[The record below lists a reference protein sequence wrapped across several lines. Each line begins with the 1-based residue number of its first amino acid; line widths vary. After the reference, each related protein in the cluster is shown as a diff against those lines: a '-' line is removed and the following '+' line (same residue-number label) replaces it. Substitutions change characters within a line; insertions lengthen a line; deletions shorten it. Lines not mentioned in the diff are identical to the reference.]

1 MLDTPELRSKIQSQ
15 ETERFIVRVMVALII
30 LYDHVH
36 PTGAF
41 AKGKKATLIIM
52 IIQTDTGILS
62 KSCFVFLVVRFVILA
77 LGSNV
82 DVKGCMKVVRG
93 QKGTDGLLNAL
104 RYTTKHLNDD
114 TTPKAV
120 KQLICGDISS

>member
-41 AKGKKATLIIM
+41 AKGKKRNPNNNDNL
-52 IIQTDTGILS
+52 DRYRVYLS
-62 KSCFVFLVVRFVILA
+62 HVLCS
-77 LGSNV
+77 
-82 DVKGCMKVVRG
+82 
-93 QKGTDGLLNAL
+93 
-104 RYTTKHLNDD
+104 
-114 TTPKAV
+114 
-120 KQLICGDISS
+120 